1 MLICLGSSTKAV
13 GWTHS
18 YTTSCLAIAMSNS
31 SSLFSQGYAEHH
43 GCFSVALYAMQQIP
57 RPTGAPKDQSMN
69 RFNAHRCY
77 VRVIGVCLSLAE
89 PYGRSWL
96 IGVRRQR
103 GYAHASKLGGVNE
116 KQSSLG
122 ISHLRQRMNNGKSKN
137 TFSFTV
143 NSRANSSHHR
153 RPPIYM

>member
-1 MLICLGSSTKAV
+1 MDSFLYKF
-13 GWTHS
+13 
-18 YTTSCLAIAMSNS
+18 CLAIAINKF
-31 SSLFSQGYAEHH
+31 SSLFSQSYAEHH

-57 RPTGAPKDQSMN
+57 RPTEIPEDQSMN

-77 VRVIGVCLSLAE
+77 VHVIGVCLSLAE

-103 GYAHASKLGGVNE
+103 GYAHASKLGGVIE

-122 ISHLRQRMNNGKSKN
+122 ISHLRQRINNGASNN

-143 NSRANSSHHR
+143 NSRTNSSHR
-153 RPPIYM
+153 RWPPIHISSKFWFIF